1 MLSCLRFI
9 KYKSPTLNSEYFTLI
24 IALASY
30 YFIVNCYASLT
41 NRQLLEGIAG
51 PIIGYISGWKLIEC
65 TNEKEYILEK
75 VIKVIIT
82 GSSVFAMLCIFKK
95 SMSMLTFTSHFNI
108 SGIYEGMRSRYVLN
122 FWNGN
127 LYHPTNFNSL
137 LVFTAASIPYF
148 VKKNKTAIERVW
160 LILVATIM
168 LIAALSTSTRTNLF
182 VLIVVFFSHAF

>member
-1 MLSCLRFI
+1 
-9 KYKSPTLNSEYFTLI
+9 
-24 IALASY
+24 
-30 YFIVNCYASLT
+30 
-41 NRQLLEGIAG
+41 
-51 PIIGYISGWKLIEC
+51 
-65 TNEKEYILEK
+65 
-75 VIKVIIT
+75 
-82 GSSVFAMLCIFKK
+82 MLCIFKK

-182 VLIVVFFSHAF
+182 VLIVVFFLMHFSVIQIFKVNDIRIHRDRLLHFSIFYDNCHVYSRDCIILL